1 MSLAAAPPSPLA
13 ICPEPDLPPDLLLPI
28 SSSGI
33 MVMYEIISLTRYKEN
48 LSYQLNIPNSDT
60 PNMHGNTF
68 YIPVEAKLPD
78 RWPFR

>member
-33 MVMYEIISLTRYKEN
+33 MVMYEIISLTRYN
-48 LSYQLNIPNSDT
+48 CQNSHT
-60 PNMHGNTF
+60 ANMRETTF

>member
-28 SSSGI
+28 SRLGI
-33 MVMYEIISLTRYKEN
+33 KVIYEIISLTRYDR
-48 LSYQLNIPNSDT
+48 DT
-60 PNMHGNTF
+60 VNMQETTF

>member
-48 LSYQLNIPNSDT
+48 LSYQLNI
-60 PNMHGNTF
+60 
-68 YIPVEAKLPD
+68 K
-78 RWPFR
+78 